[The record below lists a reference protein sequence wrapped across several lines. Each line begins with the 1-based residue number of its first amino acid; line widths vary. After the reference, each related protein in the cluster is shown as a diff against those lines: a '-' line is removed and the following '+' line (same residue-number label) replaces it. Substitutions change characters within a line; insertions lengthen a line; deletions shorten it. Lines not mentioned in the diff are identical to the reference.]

1 MKPTL
6 AGKKTVVYG
15 LGRSGAAAARLLV
28 REGARVTGLDKRPEA
43 ELAAVAAEL
52 RSAGASLGFG
62 SVPRGLLSSADL
74 VGVSPGVP
82 LSLPEI
88 QKAKSA
94 GIKNSVDV
102 TLA

>member
-43 ELAAVAAEL
+43 ELPAMAAEL
-52 RSAGASLGFG
+52 RSAGASLVFSG
-62 SVPRGLLSSADL
+62 VPSRLLSSVEL
-74 VGVSPGVP
+74 VVVIPGVQ
-82 LSLPEI
+82 LSLPELPEV
-88 QKAKSA
+88 KAT
-94 GIKNSVDV
+94 GIMSWVQV
-102 TLA
+102 ML

>member
-15 LGRSGAAAARLLV
+15 LGRSGVAAARLLV
-28 REGARVTGLDKRPEA
+28 REGARVTGLDQRPEA

-52 RSAGASLGFG
+52 RSAGASLVFG
-62 SVPRGLLSSADL
+62 TAPRGLLSSADL
-74 VGVSPGVP
+74 VVVSPGVP

-88 QKAKSA
+88 QGAKAA
-94 GIKNSVDV
+94 GIKIWG
-102 TLA
+102 